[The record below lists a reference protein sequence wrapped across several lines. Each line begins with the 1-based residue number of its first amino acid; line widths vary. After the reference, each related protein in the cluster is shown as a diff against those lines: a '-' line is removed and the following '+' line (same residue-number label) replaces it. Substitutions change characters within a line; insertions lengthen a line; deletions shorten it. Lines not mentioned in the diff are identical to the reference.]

1 MKWFKNLKIAQKL
14 ISAFMIVAILMAIV
28 GFIGIHNMNI
38 INSNAVTMHD
48 YNLSS
53 IKDLTTIKQNFTDV
67 RADLL
72 KLIYQ
77 KNMDQQ
83 NPSLEKEINEL
94 LNQSNTLI
102 DKYEKSLLSKSEKTA
117 FSELKESVQ
126 SYASGCTTIIKSVDG
141 NNYDEAET
149 NLLKLTET
157 RKNIYTSTSELI
169 ENNVNQADDSY
180 KSNNST
186 YTSSSYITTFIVILG
201 FIIAIILGFLIS
213 IMISRQVAKILLLAE
228 SLGNGDLTKS
238 IQVDSKDEIGT
249 LSKALNNANENIKG
263 LIVEIIN
270 SSSGI
275 SATSEELS
283 ATTEE
288 ISSKMDVVNES
299 TEQISNGVQNLSAA
313 TQEITASTEE
323 ISATTNILAKN
334 ASDATISVSKIKK
347 HAIDIKDKTSKNIEK
362 SNLIYDENRSNILK
376 AIEDSKVVEE
386 VKTMADSIGDI
397 AEQTNLLALNAA
409 IEAARAGE
417 QGKGFAVVADEVRK
431 LAEESSEAV
440 INIQNMVSQVQIAV
454 GSLSKSGQDVLEF
467 MSNDVKPNYE
477 LLMNTG
483 VQYEKD
489 AEFINN
495 IIEEFASSSKQMN
508 EVVMQVSGAIQNVSA
523 VAQESAEGTEDILT
537 SVNEVTHAITEIA
550 KSAQNQAELS
560 QKLNEMG
567 QQFKV

>member
-83 NPSLEKEINEL
+83 NPSIEKEINEL

-102 DKYEKSLLSKSEKTA
+102 DKYEKSLLSKSEETT
-117 FSELKESVQ
+117 FSKLKENVK
-126 SYASGCTTIIKSVDG
+126 SYVSGCTTIIKFVDE
-141 NNYDEAET
+141 NNYDEAEA

-186 YTSSSYITTFIVILG
+186 YTSSLYITTFIVILG
-201 FIIAIILGFLIS
+201 FIIAIILGFSIS
-213 IMISRQVAKILLLAE
+213 IMISRQVEKVLLLAE

-238 IQVDSKDEIGT
+238 IQVDSKDEIGN
-249 LSKALNNANENIKG
+249 LSFALNNANENIKG

-270 SSSGI
+270 SSSDI

-288 ISSKMDVVNES
+288 ISSKMEVVNES
-299 TEQISNGVQNLSAA
+299 TEQISNGVQNLSAT
-313 TQEITASTEE
+313 TQEVTASTEE

-334 ASDATISVSKIKK
+334 ASDAIISVSEIKK
-347 HAIDIKDKTSKNIEK
+347 RAIDIKDKALKNIEN

-376 AIEDSKVVEE
+376 AIEDSKVVGE
-386 VKTMADSIGDI
+386 VKMMADSIGDI

-431 LAEESSEAV
+431 LAEQSSEAV
-440 INIQNMVSQVQIAV
+440 TKIQNMVSQVQMAFR
-454 GSLSKSGQDVLEF
+454 SLSKSGQDVLEF
-467 MSNDVKPNYE
+467 MSNNVKPSYE

-483 VQYEKD
+483 IQYEKD
-489 AEFINN
+489 AEFIND
-495 IIEEFASSSKQMN
+495 IIEEFASSSKQMD
-508 EVVMQVSGAIQNVSA
+508 EVVMQVSSAIQNVST
-523 VAQESAEGTEDILT
+523 VAQESATGTEEILG
-537 SVNEVTHAITEIA
+537 SVNEITFAITNIA
-550 KSAQNQAELS
+550 KSSQSQAELS
-560 QKLNEMG
+560 QKLNEMV
-567 QQFKV
+567 QKFKI